1 MSKHEQTC
9 ATEKFADISQVVQ
22 PSPSAKKAW
31 CSTCTCNFII
41 TVSLVHSA
49 CLLHFYYCLQY
60 TKRRRKVWPILS
72 CQLFIYLYICTCNR
86 QQRRGSLTEKL
97 FAVSEC
103 WSSEHL
109 WSGKFA
115 VHCKVRSKECVR
127 KLCSFI

>member
-1 MSKHEQTC
+1 MNERVLLRSLQTL
-9 ATEKFADISQVVQ
+9 
-22 PSPSAKKAW
+22 AKW
-31 CSTCTCNFII
+31 CSLHLVPKRHGIVHVHVTSLSLSLWFILLASCTFII
-41 TVSLVHSA
+41 AYSIRNEGGRSGPFYHAS
-49 CLLHFYYCLQY
+49 CLS
-60 TKRRRKVWPILS
+60 T
-72 CQLFIYLYICTCNR
+72 YIFCTCNR

-115 VHCKVRSKECVR
+115 VHCKVRYEECVR